1 MSLRLT
7 SKKAE
12 LFNSSFSKHCSLI
25 NKNSKL
31 PANFTYLTEKC
42 LENVIISIDE
52 IGNIKQ
58 GLDPNKVR
66 GQEDK
71 ISIRILKICGNSLD
85 NTLEIIYNI
94 VYKECLNLGLFPFER
109 KKGSIR

>member
-1 MSLRLT
+1 M
-7 SKKAE
+7 
-12 LFNSSFSKHCSLI
+12 I

-31 PANFTYLTEKC
+31 PANFTYLSEKR
-42 LENVIISIDE
+42 LENVTFSIDE
-52 IGNIKQ
+52 IGNIMK
-58 GLDPNKVR
+58 GLDPNKVH
-66 GQEDK
+66 GQDK

>member
-12 LFNSSFSKHCSLI
+12 LFNSFFSKHCSLM

-31 PANFTYLTEKC
+31 PANFTYLNEKR
-42 LENVIISIDE
+42 LENVIFSIDE
-52 IGNIKQ
+52 IGNIMQ
-58 GLDPNKVR
+58 GFDPNKVH
-66 GQEDK
+66 GQDK

-94 VYKECLNLGLFPFER
+94 VYKECLNSSLFSFER
-109 KKGSIR
+109 KKGNLR